1 MKNGTV
7 QDKINL
13 EEIMDLTII
22 ISNRLKRINFN
33 KMTFSNDDFIRDSFI
48 PPLMHIGESVN
59 HLNADIA
66 EEVTSNHAKDIIGM
80 RNRLAYAYLG
90 IDERVLWKTIT
101 NEVPKLGLNTI
112 NALEKYFNITYSKE
126 KNILIAIQKDLE
138 QKTKTTTLKIT
149 FSKPKE
155 NDGLER

>member
-1 MKNGTV
+1 MKNGTI

-48 PPLMHIGESVN
+48 PPLMHIGESIN
-59 HLNADIA
+59 HLNADMA
-66 EEVTSNHAKDIIGM
+66 EEISSNHAKDIIGI
-80 RNRLAYAYLG
+80 RNRLAHAYLG
-90 IDERVLWKTIT
+90 IDEQVLWKTIT

-126 KNILIAIQKDLE
+126 KNILIDIQKDLE
-138 QKTKTTTLKIT
+138 QKTQTTTLKIT
-149 FSKPKE
+149 FSKIKE
-155 NDGLER
+155 NGGLER

>member
-80 RNRLAYAYLG
+80 RNRLVYAYLG